1 MCKSEEEKRR
11 EIEESIKRSLSLI
24 FNIIRAFKDL
34 ERFNAS
40 RFFKLFL
47 TEGLSPLGIRV
58 KGINMGVERIISEYK
73 REELREEVNYKPTIG
88 ELIRPRTR
96 FQINVLL
103 EDDTGDINL
112 IMLCYIDENMELVLE
127 DFRVSEYP
135 IKFVDKL
142 KEELEEIIPKKE
154 DFYKFIFFYILGELL
169 RIRREI
175 LLGE

>member
-1 MCKSEEEKRR
+1 MCESEEEKRR

-24 FNIIRAFKDL
+24 SNIIRAVKDL

-40 RFFKLFL
+40 SLFEFFL
-47 TEGLSPLGIRV
+47 TQGLSPLGIRV
-58 KGINMGVERIISEYK
+58 KEINIGVERIISEYK
-73 REELREEVNYKPTIG
+73 GEELREEVNYKPTIG

-112 IMLCYIDENMELVLE
+112 TMLCYIDENMELVLE
-127 DFRVSEYP
+127 DFRISKYP
-135 IKFVDKL
+135 IKFVDRL
-142 KEELEEIIPKKE
+142 KEELEKIIPKRE
-154 DFYKFIFFYILGELL
+154 DFYRFIFFYILKKL
-169 RIRREI
+169 IEI